1 MENTEIERKRHV
13 GGLRLAACV
22 AAGINFFGIF
32 VSILTNQGWT
42 SDLASKLFTSQII
55 IGTALFVLVAI
66 FLNNKNYIYLLS
78 IVVFWWLVGPFIR
91 AFVFGL
97 DDQVVDYFGTY
108 GGRLIDWR
116 FIYTTYGMILV
127 VLLGRFYL
135 TVFFTAYYLA
145 LNAFFSSSIILR
157 PETYFTYDH
166 SKISSDPFAM
176 HGGIFQQ
183 NVILAIFSALALIGI
198 AWSMQRNLKDA
209 SLHERSNSILGRYFS
224 PEVREEIEK
233 NKQTLDLD
241 KEKEQKIAVMF
252 TDISGFTKL
261 SEGMKPKDV
270 LDLLSEY
277 QTKMVA
283 AIFHNGGTVDKFIGD
298 SVMATFGTPFSKG
311 NDSQNALNCLR
322 QMQISMREWAQERK
336 EKGLPVVKHRIGVHF
351 GECFVGNV
359 GSEARFEYTV
369 IGDTVNVASRICEGC
384 KDVGADVLISE
395 EVMSRLSENLT
406 SEKVV
411 DFSVRG
417 RSKKIKLHKIAV

>member
-13 GGLRLAACV
+13 EGLRLAV
-22 AAGINFFGIF
+22 WLSAGLNFF
-32 VSILTNQGWT
+32 VLLSSILGSEGWT
-42 SDLASKLFTSQII
+42 SELASKLWLINII
-55 IGTALFVLVAI
+55 VGTTIYLSVAI
-66 FLNNKNYIYLLS
+66 FLNNKNYIYLLT
-78 IVVFWWLVGPFIR
+78 IVVCWFVVGPWIR
-91 AFVFGL
+91 ASAFGL

-116 FIYTTYGMILV
+116 FMVTTYAMILI

-135 TVFFTAYYLA
+135 TISFVIYYLA
-145 LNAFFSSSIILR
+145 LNAFFSSSIILH

-166 SKISSDPFAM
+166 SKISSDLFAM

-183 NVILAIFSALALIGI
+183 NVTIVIISALALIGI
-198 AWSMQRNLKDA
+198 AWRMQRNLEDA

-233 NKQTLDLD
+233 NKATLDLD

-322 QMQISMREWAQERK
+322 QMQISMREWAQERQ

-359 GSEARFEYTV
+359 GSEDRFEYTV

-406 SEKVV
+406 SEEVV

-417 RSKKIKLHKIAV
+417 RSKKIKLHKIMV